1 MKKRDEHKK
10 EESPSKSESPKSTS
24 WFDFSEIS
32 LFGEKRRARLSLTSA
47 FRYEK
52 SPIFASIRK

>member
-1 MKKRDEHKK
+1 MKKREEHKK
-10 EESPSKSESPKSTS
+10 EENSKSESPKSTS

-32 LFGEKRRARLSLTSA
+32 LFGEKRKARLSLTSA

-52 SPIFASIRK
+52 SPIIR

>member
-1 MKKRDEHKK
+1 MKKREEHKK
-10 EESPSKSESPKSTS
+10 EESPKSESPKSTS

-32 LFGEKRRARLSLTSA
+32 LFGEKRKARLSLTSA

-52 SPIFASIRK
+52 SPIINLLVK